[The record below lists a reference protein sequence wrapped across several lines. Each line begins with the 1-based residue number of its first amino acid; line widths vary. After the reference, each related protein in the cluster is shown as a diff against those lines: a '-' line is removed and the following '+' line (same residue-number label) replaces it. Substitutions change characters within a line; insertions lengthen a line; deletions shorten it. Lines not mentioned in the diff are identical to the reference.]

1 MEEKSYNQMRQEFVS
16 FYHNDVKI
24 RLPKYTLMRKLQS
37 PMQIA
42 FWTACCSFIFLFLY
56 FMPNNPV
63 EILLKQ
69 IITKSFLENYLSLF
83 SMDIIVKMFL
93 GIDIFI
99 YVLSVLILILLSVVS
114 AKNKVGITGTIQ
126 QDLEMELKEDLM
138 PKFVNIFFEN
148 GVWYKNSSYYH
159 QNEIQN
165 LEEYQEYISSTINEQ
180 KKYKIHNLR
189 KLKLLNPY
197 PWARYDDIVFGT
209 FKDVNIRIFEANTKI
224 LRFPEFMVLAF
235 LFIWLTGFTAGVFLV
250 LFLTVVL
257 PVIILMLLIFSFK
270 IFQYSLFKG
279 LIVEF
284 DMNKNFQGHTIIH
297 EKSIIAKKI
306 PIPSTYQEI
315 KLETSDFSDKYKVYS
330 DDQIEAR
337 YLLTPSMM
345 ERIENLKF
353 TFKAKYV
360 RASFKDN
367 KLYIAIHTG
376 KDMFAMGNDFKDS
389 DSNTFQELYDEMIS
403 ILKIVDE
410 LKLNQHIGL

>member
-1 MEEKSYNQMRQEFVS
+1 MEEKSYSQMRQEFVDLYQKEIKVRLPEYLKMRRLEGPMQLAFWGAFSS
-16 FYHNDVKI
+16 FLPLFGFLLLNAISEFFLKIFPKTYWVDGFVKI
-24 RLPKYTLMRKLQS
+24 
-37 PMQIA
+37 
-42 FWTACCSFIFLFLY
+42 FLGL
-56 FMPNNPV
+56 
-63 EILLKQ
+63 
-69 IITKSFLENYLSLF
+69 
-83 SMDIIVKMFL
+83 DIIVL
-93 GIDIFI
+93 VI
-99 YVLSVLILILLSVVS
+99 SLLSLITLSRVQS
-114 AKNKVGITGTIQ
+114 KNKVGNTRYIQ
-126 QDLEMELKEDLM
+126 QDLEMELKKDLM

-148 GVWYKNSSYYH
+148 GEWYKNSMY
-159 QNEIQN
+159 QNQN
-165 LEEYQEYISSTINEQ
+165 KVQNPEEYQEYVPRTINKQ

-197 PWARYDDIVFGT
+197 PWERYDDIIFGT
-209 FKDVNIRIFEANTKI
+209 FKDVDIRIFEANTQI

-270 IFQYSLFKG
+270 ILQYSLFKG

-284 DMNKNFQGHTIIH
+284 DMNKSFQGHTVIH
-297 EKSIIAKKI
+297 EKSITAKKFRL
-306 PIPSTYQEI
+306 PSVLQEV
-315 KLETSDFSDKYKVYS
+315 KLEASDFSNKYNVYS
-330 DDQIEAR
+330 DNQIEAR

-353 TFKAKYV
+353 TFKAEYV

-376 KDMFAMGNDFKDS
+376 KDMLAMGNDFKDS
-389 DSNTFQELYDEMIS
+389 DINTFQILYDEMIS
-403 ILKIVDE
+403 ILKMVDE

>member
-1 MEEKSYNQMRQEFVS
+1 MEEKSYSQMRQEFVDL
-16 FYHNDVKI
+16 YQKEIKI
-24 RLPKYTLMRKLQS
+24 RLPEYLKMRRLEG
-37 PMQIA
+37 PMQLA
-42 FWTACCSFIFLFLY
+42 FWGTFCSF
-56 FMPNNPV
+56 
-63 EILLKQ
+63 LL
-69 IITKSFLENYLSLF
+69 LF
-83 SMDIIVKMFL
+83 SFILFNQFIPKLFL
-93 GIDIFI
+93 GIFPKTYWVDSFVKISIGIDIVVFVI
-99 YVLSVLILILLSVVS
+99 SLIALLLLSSVPS
-114 AKNKVGITGTIQ
+114 KNKVGNTRYIQ
-126 QDLEMELKEDLM
+126 QDLEMELKKYLM

-165 LEEYQEYISSTINEQ
+165 LEEYQEYISRTINEQ

-297 EKSIIAKKI
+297 EKSIIAKRI